1 MLNSYAVLKDVVRLL
16 GGSGHQENVLE
27 RSGLWVVAGE
37 KKINGVSSKVG
48 WAPRG
53 RKRLG

>member
-1 MLNSYAVLKDVVRLL
+1 MHKDVVRVL

-37 KKINGVSSKVG
+37 KKNGVSSKVG